1 MIPNE
6 VADRSQLLLM
16 GINLQPYFKINPGY
30 LKSIVVSDVRVNNP
44 VRGLSYTP
52 SPIAIIPQT
61 YDVQVSFTYMFNKE
75 DTLFDF
81 SILPY
86 TATNIQL
93 MLQSIEGQVLL
104 LAGGVY
110 FRQAIENY
118 SQIGTAALRT
128 VNLGAFTVNY
138 S

>member
-6 VADRSQLLLM
+6 VADRAQLLLM
-16 GINLQPYFKINPGY
+16 GINLQPYFQVNPGY
-30 LKSIVVSDVRVNNP
+30 LKSIVISDVQVNNP

-61 YDVQVSFTYMFNKE
+61 YDVQISFTYMFNRE

-81 SILPY
+81 AALPY

-93 MLQSIEGQVLL
+93 MLQSAGGKVLL

-110 FRQAIENY
+110 YRQAIVNY
-118 SQIGTAALRT
+118 PKIGTAALRT
-128 VNLGAFTVNY
+128 VNLGAFTANY